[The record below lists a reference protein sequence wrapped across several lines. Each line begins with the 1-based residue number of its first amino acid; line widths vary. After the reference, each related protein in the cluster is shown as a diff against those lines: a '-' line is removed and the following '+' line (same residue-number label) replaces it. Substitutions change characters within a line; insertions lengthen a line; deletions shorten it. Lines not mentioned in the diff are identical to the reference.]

1 MIKEHLVS
9 ASITNGAECICNPEV
24 LLGTNYGLWNFE
36 TETAPRGTLLDL
48 NAAWEL
54 FLSRKG
60 FSNVSYEVVEHHQ
73 HEVIDGV
80 VYEDGDTTYTLL
92 DDNGNPTGATFT
104 VKANKGPVE
113 HIEWQ
118 DGNLILYYTK
128 TKPLTQEDIDSGVP
142 IHYVYDENDQPII
155 DQETGQP
162 LIYEYVKIPVIE
174 IFDNHE
180 THKLFPWFA
189 DDEHTVRLRQ
199 NLDDDDNDHLG
210 DFAIT
215 SDSEVFIAKEKHAAN
230 TGNTLVS
237 LQSVY
242 DQLKVDLGINPV
254 YTETQDYTDT
264 EGESVHERVTGSNI
278 ASVLQTTTKTSLV
291 AAINEDK
298 TRIDKTHKL
307 INAAD
312 SQITDEVL
320 AFCNYIVTHK
330 NNWTNN
336 TRNLLD
342 ALNWIQETQI
352 GEFLDEN
359 TVPNAD
365 TVTEALNIIFAEAED
380 NRDRIGYDRVNDEWI
395 ALTTDNH
402 SNLTEAINEV
412 DEHTNALADIVQVH
426 ENWDSVNRVTYYTNP
441 NLNNI
446 TKNRLRLGQLNKDD
460 ITIVEAINELQAE
473 IGNLS
478 SSRSGDQTYQLSTD
492 AKDSLVKAVNE
503 VDLHA
508 DNNAAVLG
516 ATYTVNAAGEK
527 NSNITNL
534 ETTNKTSIVAAI
546 NELDAR
552 VGELDGLDTDDQ
564 DSIVES
570 INEVIKEQPFVYQDT
585 DNPDSGVILK
595 DQSQN
600 QSRTNT
606 AGDFSLAL
614 GTNNDVAA
622 YSLSNG
628 SFNTSYGDN
637 TFISGEGNISRKK
650 FNLVSGEDN
659 TNDGNYNLVNGS
671 GNTVTGNNNIVSGTD
686 NNVTVTN
693 SVILGANVQ
702 APTSDDLVAMGDTIS
717 VIQNA
722 DDIVALGKNL
732 EVNGSEAITLGIDNI
747 VSEESVA
754 IGHGNET
761 EGPGNVAVGDNNYVG
776 CEDSYT
782 FGRGNNINSGTGNN
796 QSNTK
801 GNHNYVVGEGN
812 TVSGSY
818 NYVIGKNQTI
828 SDDNTYNNNI
838 LIGSTGTIRNNNSII
853 IGDFVEPKNNAT
865 NIGKDIYIQTHDTES
880 KLQELI
886 FVNLNDW
893 CKKNNAASLNGEK
906 FLDTAHLV
914 QALKVYLAREGYT
927 DKALLRFTMQDGN
940 ENGYIL
946 VQGKSKRIYLNG
958 SWYFSDNIENGWSRH
973 EGEYLKVITKIVV
986 DQQGNQQT
994 KHYLAFMDQLSTDAV
1009 VDTVGGQRS
1018 NTEDFSTIDLTH
1030 AYGAVDMDD
1039 LEEAMDLQNR
1049 FNQKVD
1055 KYARIITRYEN
1066 SNGTTYDKV
1075 QNFIHPNDPT
1085 LSNNIT
1091 LSLND
1096 SFGFNKFDYQ
1106 LLSEKGQPNGYTP
1119 LDSNGKVSSD
1129 YLPSYVDDVI
1139 DVWATYTE
1147 TGNWDLVDVHLYEI
1161 INSTDQEGHEVISR
1175 GPEILTGEKGKIYV
1189 EAQPKA
1195 PNSSHYQFRWT
1206 GTQFVVI
1213 GAHLVIG
1220 ESAGTAFD
1228 GARGKAVEDGL
1239 QDHLDSGTTTIPV
1252 LDPNTGEQQVDGQ
1265 GNPMWVTYK
1274 PNPHHVTAE
1283 QLSVVVNDPNSPDN
1297 TNMDDPYY
1305 VNHNVDSAVKDLYN
1319 RLNATE
1325 DTSNNLA
1332 AIIGTAEDM
1341 QDLDDLDNIE
1351 DNNAPTLIG
1360 LALENKEKIDSFIPM
1375 SNNTIDS
1382 LVATHFLNQNE

>member
-24 LLGTNYGLWNFE
+24 LFGTNYGLWNFE

-60 FSNVSYEVVEHHQ
+60 FSNVSFDVIEHHQ

-80 VYEDGDTTYTLL
+80 VYEDGDTTYILK
-92 DDNGNPTGATFT
+92 DDKGNPTGATFT

-189 DDEHTVRLRQ
+189 DDQHTVRLRQ
-199 NLDDDDNDHLG
+199 NLDDDDDDHLG
-210 DFAIT
+210 DFAVT
-215 SDSEVFIAKEKHAAN
+215 ADSEVFFAKEKHPENAD
-230 TGNTLVS
+230 NTLVS
-237 LQSVY
+237 LQSIY
-242 DQLKVDLGINPV
+242 DQLKRDLGLTPT
-254 YTETQDYTDT
+254 YTETDDYTDT
-264 EGESVHERVTGSNI
+264 EGNSTHERVTGSDI
-278 ASVLQTTTKTSLV
+278 ETKLITTTKASL
-291 AAINEDK
+291 ADAINEDK
-298 TRIDKTHKL
+298 TRVDKTHKL
-307 INAAD
+307 INATD
-312 SQITDEVL
+312 SQTTDEVL
-320 AFCNYIVTHK
+320 AFCDYIVQHK
-330 NNWTNN
+330 NTWTNN
-336 TRNLLD
+336 TRNLLE

-359 TVPNAD
+359 IIPNVD
-365 TVTEALNIIFAEAED
+365 TVTEALNSIFTEAEE
-380 NRDRIGYDRVNDEWI
+380 NRDRIGYDRVNKQWI
-395 ALTTDNH
+395 ALTTDKNQ
-402 SNLTEAINEV
+402 NLTEAINEV
-412 DEHTNALADIVQVH
+412 DQHEDALANIVQVH
-426 ENWDSVNRVTYYTNP
+426 ENWDPVNKVTYYSNP
-441 NLNNI
+441 DLNNI
-446 TKNRLRLGQLNKDD
+446 TKNRLRLASINKDD
-460 ITIVEAINELQAE
+460 VTIVESINELQSQ

-478 SSRSGDQTYQLSTD
+478 SSRSGDQSVQLSTD
-492 AKDSLVKAVNE
+492 NKNTLVEAINE

-516 ATYTVNAAGEK
+516 ATYTTNAAGVK
-527 NSNITNL
+527 NSDISNL
-534 ETTNKTSIVAAI
+534 ETTDKSSIVAAI
-546 NELDAR
+546 NELDSR
-552 VGELDGLDTDDQ
+552 IGELDGLDTDAQTNVVD
-564 DSIVES
+564 S
-570 INEVIKEQPFVYQDT
+570 INEVIKEQPFVYVDVN
-585 DNPDSGVILK
+585 NPDSGVVLK
-595 DQSQN
+595 DQSQD
-600 QSRTNT
+600 QSKTNY
-606 AGDFSLAL
+606 ARDHSLAL
-614 GTNNDVAA
+614 GTNNEITS
-622 YSLSNG
+622 YSLANG
-628 SFNTSYGDN
+628 SENISQGDY
-637 TFISGEGNISRKK
+637 TFISGEDNSSQKRY
-650 FNLVSGEDN
+650 NLVSGLSN
-659 TNDGNYNLVNGS
+659 TNDGNYNLVNGN
-671 GNTVTGNNNIVSGTD
+671 GNSVVGSNNTVSGT
-686 NNVTVTN
+686 NNDVTITN
-693 SVILGANVQ
+693 STVLGDNVI
-702 APTSDDLVAMGDTIS
+702 APGSDNITAIGNSIEFIQS
-717 VIQNA
+717 V
-722 DDIVALGKNL
+722 DDSIAIGKSL
-732 EVNGSEAITLGIDNI
+732 SVNGSDSIALGNSNT
-747 VSEESVA
+747 VSEESVT

-761 EGPGNVAVGDNNYVG
+761 SGPGNFAVGDNNYIG
-776 CEDSYT
+776 CDNSYT
-782 FGRGNNINSGTGNN
+782 FGNGNTTDGGDHTYVIGEGNNISGD
-796 QSNTK
+796 
-801 GNHNYVVGEGN
+801 
-812 TVSGSY
+812 Y
-818 NYVIGKNQTI
+818 NYVIGKSQTI
-828 SDDNTYNNNI
+828 SNDGNYNNNI
-838 LIGSTGTIRNNNSII
+838 LIGTTGTIRNNNSTI
-853 IGDFVEPKNNAT
+853 IGPFNEPKDNAT

-973 EGEYLKVITKIVV
+973 EGEYLKVITKTIV

-1161 INSTDQEGHEVISR
+1161 INSLDEQGHEVISR

-1189 EAQPKA
+1189 EAQPKS

-1360 LALENKEKIDSFIPM
+1360 LALENKEKIDSFVPM

>member
-24 LLGTNYGLWNFE
+24 LFGTNYGLWNFE

-60 FSNVSYEVVEHHQ
+60 FSNVSFDVIEHHQ

-80 VYEDGDTTYTLL
+80 VYEDGDTTYILK
-92 DDNGNPTGATFT
+92 DDKGNPTGATFT

-162 LIYEYVKIPVIE
+162 LIYEYVKIPIIE

-189 DDEHTVRLRQ
+189 DDQHTVRLRQ
-199 NLDDDDNDHLG
+199 NLDDDDDDHLG
-210 DFAIT
+210 DFAVT
-215 SDSEVFIAKEKHAAN
+215 SDSEVFVAKEKHPEN

-242 DQLKVDLGINPV
+242 DQLKKDLGINPV
-254 YTETQDYTDT
+254 YTETDDYTDT
-264 EGESVHERVTGSNI
+264 EGDSIHERVTGSDI
-278 ASVLQTTTKTSLV
+278 ETKLITTTKASL
-291 AAINEDK
+291 ADAINEDK
-298 TRIDKTHKL
+298 TRVDKTHKL
-307 INAAD
+307 INATD
-312 SQITDEVL
+312 SQTTDEVL
-320 AFCNYIVTHK
+320 AFCDYIVQHK
-330 NNWTNN
+330 NTWTNN
-336 TRNLLD
+336 TRNLLE

-352 GEFLDEN
+352 GEFLDDN
-359 TVPNAD
+359 IIPNVD
-365 TVTEALNIIFAEAED
+365 TVTEALNSIFTEAEE
-380 NRDRIGYDRVNDEWI
+380 NRDRIGYDRVNKQWI
-395 ALTTDNH
+395 ALTTDKNQ
-402 SNLTEAINEV
+402 NLTEAINEV
-412 DEHTNALADIVQVH
+412 DQHTDALADIVQVT
-426 ENWDSVNRVTYYTNP
+426 ENWDPVNKVTYYSNP
-441 NLNNI
+441 DLNNI
-446 TKNRLRLGQLNKDD
+446 TKNRLRLASINKDD
-460 ITIVEAINELQAE
+460 VTIVESINELQSQ

-478 SSRSGDQTYQLSTD
+478 SSRSGDQSVQLSTD
-492 AKDSLVKAVNE
+492 NKNTLVEAINE

-516 ATYTVNAAGEK
+516 ATYTTNAAGVK
-527 NSNITNL
+527 NSDISNL
-534 ETTNKTSIVAAI
+534 ETTDKSSIVAAI
-546 NELDAR
+546 NELDSR
-552 VGELDGLDTDDQ
+552 IGELDGLDTEAQTNVVD
-564 DSIVES
+564 S
-570 INEVIKEQPFVYQDT
+570 INEVIKEQPFVYVDVN
-585 DNPDSGVILK
+585 NPDSGVVLK
-595 DQSQN
+595 DQSQD
-600 QSRTNT
+600 QSKTNY
-606 AGDFSLAL
+606 ARDHSLAL
-614 GTNNDVAA
+614 GTNNEITS
-622 YSLSNG
+622 YSLANG
-628 SFNTSYGDN
+628 SENTSQGDY
-637 TFISGEGNISRKK
+637 TFISGEDNTSQKRY
-650 FNLVSGEDN
+650 NLVSGLSN
-659 TNDGNYNLVNGS
+659 TNDGNYNLVNGN
-671 GNTVTGNNNIVSGTD
+671 GNSVVGSNNTVSGT
-686 NNVTVTN
+686 NNDVTVTN
-693 SVILGANVQ
+693 STVLGDNVI
-702 APTSDDLVAMGDTIS
+702 APGSDNITAIGNSIEFIQS
-717 VIQNA
+717 V
-722 DDIVALGKNL
+722 DDSIAIGKSL
-732 EVNGSEAITLGIDNI
+732 SVNGSDSIALGNSNT
-747 VSEESVA
+747 VSEESVT

-761 EGPGNVAVGDNNYVG
+761 SGPGNFAVGDNNYIG
-776 CEDSYT
+776 CDNSYT
-782 FGRGNNINSGTGNN
+782 FGNGNTTDGGDHTYVIGEGNNISGD
-796 QSNTK
+796 
-801 GNHNYVVGEGN
+801 
-812 TVSGSY
+812 Y

-828 SDDNTYNNNI
+828 SNDGNYNNNI
-838 LIGSTGTIRNNNSII
+838 LIGTTGTIRNNNSTI
-853 IGDFVEPKNNAT
+853 IGPFNEPKDNAT

-973 EGEYLKVITKIVV
+973 EGEYLKVITKTIV

-1039 LEEAMDLQNR
+1039 LENAMDLQNR

-1055 KYARIITRYEN
+1055 KYARIITKYSDANGAIYEK
-1066 SNGTTYDKV
+1066 T
-1075 QNFIHPNDPT
+1075 QNFIHPNDPS

-1091 LSLND
+1091 LSLED
-1096 SFGFNKFDYQ
+1096 SFGFNKNNYQ

-1161 INSTDQEGHEVISR
+1161 INSIDEQGHEVISR

-1239 QDHLDSGTTTIPV
+1239 QDHLNSGTTTIPV
-1252 LDPNTGEQQVDGQ
+1252 LDPNTGEQQVDEQ
-1265 GNPMWVTYK
+1265 GNPMWVVYK
-1274 PNPHHVTAE
+1274 PNPHHVTAQ
-1283 QLSVVVNDPNSPDN
+1283 QLPVVVNDPNSPDN
-1297 TNMDDPYY
+1297 TQMEDDFY
-1305 VNHNVDSAVKDLYN
+1305 VNHTVDSAIKNLYD
-1319 RLNATE
+1319 RINADE
-1325 DTSNNLA
+1325 DSSNNIA
-1332 AIIGTAEDM
+1332 AVIGTAEDL
-1341 QDLDDLDNIE
+1341 QRLDDLNNIEGDNI
-1351 DNNAPTLIG
+1351 PTIAG
-1360 LALENKEKIDSFIPM
+1360 LALDNRERLDSFIPLD
-1375 SNNTIDS
+1375 NNTIDN
-1382 LVATHFLNQNE
+1382 LVATHFLSQNNGTD

>member
-24 LLGTNYGLWNFE
+24 LFGTNYGLWNFE

-60 FSNVSYEVVEHHQ
+60 FSNVSFDVIEHHQ

-80 VYEDGDTTYTLL
+80 VYEDGDTTYILK
-92 DDNGNPTGATFT
+92 DDKGNPTGATFT

-162 LIYEYVKIPVIE
+162 LIYEYVKIPIIE

-189 DDEHTVRLRQ
+189 DDQHTVRLRQ
-199 NLDDDDNDHLG
+199 NLDDDDDDHLG
-210 DFAIT
+210 DFAVT
-215 SDSEVFIAKEKHAAN
+215 SDSEVFVAKEKHPEN

-242 DQLKVDLGINPV
+242 DQLKKDLGINPV
-254 YTETQDYTDT
+254 YTETDDYTDI
-264 EGESVHERVTGSNI
+264 EGDSIHERVTGSDI
-278 ASVLQTTTKTSLV
+278 ETKLITTTKASL
-291 AAINEDK
+291 ADAINEDK
-298 TRIDKTHKL
+298 TRVDKTHKL
-307 INAAD
+307 INATD
-312 SQITDEVL
+312 SQTTDEVL
-320 AFCNYIVTHK
+320 AFCDYIVQHK
-330 NNWTNN
+330 NTWTNN
-336 TRNLLD
+336 TRNLLE

-352 GEFLDEN
+352 GEFLDDN
-359 TVPNAD
+359 IIPNVD
-365 TVTEALNIIFAEAED
+365 TVTEALNSIFTEAEE
-380 NRDRIGYDRVNDEWI
+380 NRDRIGYDRVNKQWI
-395 ALTTDNH
+395 ALTTDKNQ
-402 SNLTEAINEV
+402 NLTEAINEV
-412 DEHTNALADIVQVH
+412 DQHTDALADIVQVT
-426 ENWDSVNRVTYYTNP
+426 ENWDPVNKVTYYSNP
-441 NLNNI
+441 DLNNI
-446 TKNRLRLGQLNKDD
+446 TKNRLRLASINKDD
-460 ITIVEAINELQAE
+460 VTIVESINELQSQ

-478 SSRSGDQTYQLSTD
+478 SSRSGDQSVQLSTD
-492 AKDSLVKAVNE
+492 NKNTLVEAINE

-516 ATYTVNAAGEK
+516 ATYTTNAAGVK
-527 NSNITNL
+527 NSDISNL
-534 ETTNKTSIVAAI
+534 ETTDKSSIVAAI
-546 NELDAR
+546 NELDSR
-552 VGELDGLDTDDQ
+552 IGELDGLDTEAQTNVVD
-564 DSIVES
+564 S
-570 INEVIKEQPFVYQDT
+570 INEVIKEQPFVYVDVN
-585 DNPDSGVILK
+585 NPDSGVVLK
-595 DQSQN
+595 DQSQD
-600 QSRTNT
+600 QSKTNY
-606 AGDFSLAL
+606 ARDHSLAL
-614 GTNNDVAA
+614 GTNNEITS
-622 YSLSNG
+622 YSLANG
-628 SFNTSYGDN
+628 SENTSQGDY
-637 TFISGEGNISRKK
+637 TFISGEDNTSQKRY
-650 FNLVSGEDN
+650 NLVSGLSN
-659 TNDGNYNLVNGS
+659 TNDGNYNLVNGN
-671 GNTVTGNNNIVSGTD
+671 GNSVVGSNNTVSGT
-686 NNVTVTN
+686 NNDVTVTN
-693 SVILGANVQ
+693 STVLGDNVI
-702 APTSDDLVAMGDTIS
+702 APGSDNITAIGNSIEFIQS
-717 VIQNA
+717 V
-722 DDIVALGKNL
+722 DDSIAIGKSL
-732 EVNGSEAITLGIDNI
+732 SVNGSDSIALGNSNT
-747 VSEESVA
+747 VSEESVT

-761 EGPGNVAVGDNNYVG
+761 SGPGNFAVGDNNYIG
-776 CEDSYT
+776 CDNSYT
-782 FGRGNNINSGTGNN
+782 FGNGNTTDGGDHTYVIGEGNNISGD
-796 QSNTK
+796 
-801 GNHNYVVGEGN
+801 
-812 TVSGSY
+812 Y

-828 SDDNTYNNNI
+828 SNDGNYNNNI
-838 LIGSTGTIRNNNSII
+838 LIGTTGTIRNNNSTI
-853 IGDFVEPKNNAT
+853 IGPFNEPKDNAT

-973 EGEYLKVITKIVV
+973 EGEYLKVITKTIV

-1039 LEEAMDLQNR
+1039 LENAMDLQNR

-1055 KYARIITRYEN
+1055 KYARIITKYSDANGAIYEK
-1066 SNGTTYDKV
+1066 T
-1075 QNFIHPNDPT
+1075 QNFIHPNDPS

-1091 LSLND
+1091 LSLED
-1096 SFGFNKFDYQ
+1096 SFGFNKNNYQ

-1161 INSTDQEGHEVISR
+1161 INSIDEQGHEVISR

-1228 GARGKAVEDGL
+1228 GARGKADEDGL
-1239 QDHLDSGTTTIPV
+1239 QDHLNSGTTTIPV
-1252 LDPNTGEQQVDGQ
+1252 LDPNTGEQQVDEQ
-1265 GNPMWVTYK
+1265 GNPMWVVYK
-1274 PNPHHVTAE
+1274 PNPHHVTAQ
-1283 QLSVVVNDPNSPDN
+1283 QLPVVVNDPNSPDN
-1297 TNMDDPYY
+1297 TQMEDDFY
-1305 VNHNVDSAVKDLYN
+1305 VNHTVDSAIKNLYD
-1319 RLNATE
+1319 RINADE
-1325 DTSNNLA
+1325 DSSNNIA
-1332 AIIGTAEDM
+1332 AVIGTAEDL
-1341 QDLDDLDNIE
+1341 QRLDDLNNIEGDNI
-1351 DNNAPTLIG
+1351 PTIAG
-1360 LALENKEKIDSFIPM
+1360 LALDNRERLDSFIPLD
-1375 SNNTIDS
+1375 NNTIDN
-1382 LVATHFLNQNE
+1382 LVATHFLSQNNGTD

>member
-60 FSNVSYEVVEHHQ
+60 FSNVSFDVIEHHQ

-80 VYEDGDTTYTLL
+80 VYEDGDTTYILK
-92 DDNGNPTGATFT
+92 DDKGNPTGATFT

-189 DDEHTVRLRQ
+189 DDQHTVRLRQ
-199 NLDDDDNDHLG
+199 NLDDEDGDHLG
-210 DFAIT
+210 DFAVT
-215 SDSEVFIAKEKHAAN
+215 SDSEVFVAKEKHPEN

-242 DQLKVDLGINPV
+242 DQLKKDLGINPV
-254 YTETQDYTDT
+254 YTETDDYIDT
-264 EGESVHERVTGSNI
+264 EGDSIHERVTGSDI
-278 ASVLQTTTKTSLV
+278 ETKLTTTTKASL
-291 AAINEDK
+291 ADAINEDK
-298 TRIDKTHKL
+298 TRVDKTHKL
-307 INAAD
+307 INATD
-312 SQITDEVL
+312 SQTTDEVL
-320 AFCNYIVTHK
+320 AFCDYIVQHK
-330 NNWTNN
+330 NTWTNN
-336 TRNLLD
+336 TRNLLE

-352 GEFLDEN
+352 GEFLDDN
-359 TVPNAD
+359 IIPNVD
-365 TVTEALNIIFAEAED
+365 TVTEALNSIFTEAEE
-380 NRDRIGYDRVNDEWI
+380 NRDRIGYDRVNKQWI
-395 ALTTDNH
+395 ALTTDKNQ
-402 SNLTEAINEV
+402 NLTEAINEV
-412 DEHTNALADIVQVH
+412 DQHTDALADIVQVT
-426 ENWDSVNRVTYYTNP
+426 ENWDPVNKVTYYSNP
-441 NLNNI
+441 DLNNI
-446 TKNRLRLGQLNKDD
+446 TKNRLRLASINKDD
-460 ITIVEAINELQAE
+460 VTIVESINELQSQ

-478 SSRSGDQTYQLSTD
+478 SSRSGDQSVQLSTD
-492 AKDSLVKAVNE
+492 NKNTLVEAINE

-516 ATYTVNAAGEK
+516 ATYTTNAAGEK
-527 NSNITNL
+527 NSDITNL
-534 ETTNKTSIVAAI
+534 ETTDKSSIVAAI
-546 NELDAR
+546 NELDTR
-552 VGELDGLDTDDQ
+552 VGELDGLDTDAQTNVVD
-564 DSIVES
+564 S
-570 INEVIKEQPFVYQDT
+570 INEVIKEQPFVYVDVN
-585 DNPDSGVILK
+585 NPDSGVVLK
-595 DQSQN
+595 DQSQD
-600 QSRTNT
+600 QSKTNY
-606 AGDFSLAL
+606 ARDHSLAL
-614 GTNNDVAA
+614 GTNNEIIS
-622 YSLSNG
+622 YSLANG
-628 SFNTSYGDN
+628 SENTSQGDY
-637 TFISGEGNISRKK
+637 TFISGEDNTSQKRY
-650 FNLVSGEDN
+650 NLVSGLSN
-659 TNDGNYNLVNGS
+659 TNDGNYNLVNGN
-671 GNTVTGNNNIVSGTD
+671 GNSVVGSNNTVSGT
-686 NNVTVTN
+686 NNDVTVTN
-693 SVILGANVQ
+693 STVLGDNVI
-702 APTSDDLVAMGDTIS
+702 APGSDNITAIGNSIEFIQS
-717 VIQNA
+717 V
-722 DDIVALGKNL
+722 DDSIAIGKSL
-732 EVNGSEAITLGIDNI
+732 SVNGSDSIALGNSNT
-747 VSEESVA
+747 VSEESVT

-761 EGPGNVAVGDNNYVG
+761 SGPGNFAVGDNNYIG
-776 CEDSYT
+776 CDNSYT
-782 FGRGNNINSGTGNN
+782 FGNGNTTDGGDHTYVIGEGNNISGD
-796 QSNTK
+796 
-801 GNHNYVVGEGN
+801 
-812 TVSGSY
+812 Y
-818 NYVIGKNQTI
+818 NYIIGKNQTI
-828 SDDNTYNNNI
+828 SNDGNYNNNI
-838 LIGSTGTIRNNNSII
+838 LIGTTGTIRNNNSTI
-853 IGDFVEPKNNAT
+853 IGPFNEPKDNAT

-973 EGEYLKVITKIVV
+973 EGEYLKVITKTIV

-1039 LEEAMDLQNR
+1039 LENAMDLQNR

-1055 KYARIITRYEN
+1055 KYARIITKYSDANGAIYEK
-1066 SNGTTYDKV
+1066 T
-1075 QNFIHPNDPT
+1075 QNFIHPNDPS

-1091 LSLND
+1091 LSLED
-1096 SFGFNKFDYQ
+1096 SFGFNKNNYQ

-1161 INSTDQEGHEVISR
+1161 INSIDEQGHEVISR

-1239 QDHLDSGTTTIPV
+1239 QDHLNSGTTTIPV
-1252 LDPNTGEQQVDGQ
+1252 LDPNTGEQQVDEQ
-1265 GNPMWVTYK
+1265 GNPMWVVYK
-1274 PNPHHVTAE
+1274 PNPHHVTAQ
-1283 QLSVVVNDPNSPDN
+1283 QLPVVVNDPNSPDN
-1297 TNMDDPYY
+1297 TQMEDDFY
-1305 VNHNVDSAVKDLYN
+1305 VNHTVDSAIKNLYD
-1319 RLNATE
+1319 RINADE
-1325 DTSNNLA
+1325 DSSNNIA
-1332 AIIGTAEDM
+1332 AVIGTAEDL
-1341 QDLDDLDNIE
+1341 QRLDDLNNIEGDNI
-1351 DNNAPTLIG
+1351 PTIAG
-1360 LALENKEKIDSFIPM
+1360 LALDNRERLDSFITID
-1375 SNNTIDS
+1375 NNTIDN
-1382 LVATHFLNQNE
+1382 LVATHFLNYGED

>member
-24 LLGTNYGLWNFE
+24 LFGTNYGLWNFE

-60 FSNVSYEVVEHHQ
+60 FSNVSFDVIEHHQ

-80 VYEDGDTTYTLL
+80 VYEDGDTTYILK
-92 DDNGNPTGATFT
+92 DDKGNPTGATFT

-189 DDEHTVRLRQ
+189 DDQHTVRLRQ
-199 NLDDDDNDHLG
+199 NLDDEDDDHLG
-210 DFAIT
+210 DFAVT
-215 SDSEVFIAKEKHAAN
+215 SDSEVFIAKEKHPEN

-242 DQLKVDLGINPV
+242 DQLKKDLGINPV
-254 YTETQDYTDT
+254 YTETDDYTDT
-264 EGESVHERVTGSNI
+264 EGDSIHERVTGSDI
-278 ASVLQTTTKTSLV
+278 ETKLITTTKASL
-291 AAINEDK
+291 ADAINEDK
-298 TRIDKTHKL
+298 TRVDKTHKL
-307 INAAD
+307 INATD
-312 SQITDEVL
+312 SQTTDEVL
-320 AFCNYIVTHK
+320 AFCDYIVQHK
-330 NNWTNN
+330 NTWTNN
-336 TRNLLD
+336 TRNLLE

-352 GEFLDEN
+352 GEFLDDN
-359 TVPNAD
+359 IIPNVD
-365 TVTEALNIIFAEAED
+365 TVTEALNSIFTEAEE
-380 NRDRIGYDRVNDEWI
+380 NRDRIGYDRVNKQWI
-395 ALTTDNH
+395 ALTTDKNQ
-402 SNLTEAINEV
+402 NLTEAINEV
-412 DEHTNALADIVQVH
+412 DQHEDALANIVQVH
-426 ENWDSVNRVTYYTNP
+426 ENWDPVNKVTYYSNP
-441 NLNNI
+441 DLNNI
-446 TKNRLRLGQLNKDD
+446 TKNRLRLASINKDD
-460 ITIVEAINELQAE
+460 VTIVESINELQSQ

-478 SSRSGDQTYQLSTD
+478 SSRSGDQSVQLSTD
-492 AKDSLVKAVNE
+492 NKNTLVEAINE

-516 ATYTVNAAGEK
+516 ATYTTNAAGVK
-527 NSNITNL
+527 NSDISNL
-534 ETTNKTSIVAAI
+534 ETTDKSSIVAAI
-546 NELDAR
+546 NELDSR
-552 VGELDGLDTDDQ
+552 IGELDGLDTDAQTNVVD
-564 DSIVES
+564 S
-570 INEVIKEQPFVYQDT
+570 INEVIKEQPFVYVDVN
-585 DNPDSGVILK
+585 NPDSGVVLK
-595 DQSQN
+595 DQSQD
-600 QSRTNT
+600 QSKTNY
-606 AGDFSLAL
+606 ARDHSLAL
-614 GTNNDVAA
+614 GTNNEITA
-622 YSLSNG
+622 YSLANG
-628 SFNTSYGDN
+628 SENTSQGDY
-637 TFISGEGNISRKK
+637 TFISGEDNTSQKRY
-650 FNLVSGEDN
+650 NLVSGLSN
-659 TNDGNYNLVNGS
+659 TNNGNYNLVNGS
-671 GNTVTGNNNIVSGTD
+671 GNAVVGSNNIVSGT
-686 NNVTVTN
+686 NNEIGTGIDATVDN
-693 SVILGANVQ
+693 SVILGDNIIASKADN
-702 APTSDDLVAMGDTIS
+702 LVAMGDSIE
-717 VIQNA
+717 VAQNT
-722 DDIVALGKNL
+722 DDSIALGKDLN
-732 EVNGSEAITLGIDNI
+732 VNGSDSVAIGSSNT
-747 VSEESVA
+747 VSEESVT

-761 EGPGNVAVGDNNYVG
+761 SGPGNFAVGDNNYIG
-776 CEDSYT
+776 CDNSYT
-782 FGRGNNINSGTGNN
+782 FGNGNTTDSGDHTYVIGEGNNISGD
-796 QSNTK
+796 
-801 GNHNYVVGEGN
+801 
-812 TVSGSY
+812 Y
-818 NYVIGKNQTI
+818 NYVIGKSQTI
-828 SDDNTYNNNI
+828 SNDGNYNNNI
-838 LIGSTGTIRNNNSII
+838 LIGTTGTIRNNNSTI
-853 IGDFVEPKNNAT
+853 IGPFNEPKDNAT

-973 EGEYLKVITKIVV
+973 EGEYLKVITKTIV

-1039 LEEAMDLQNR
+1039 LENAMDLQNR

-1055 KYARIITRYEN
+1055 KYARIITRY
-1066 SNGTTYDKV
+1066 SDANGAIYEKT
-1075 QNFIHPNDPT
+1075 QNFIHPNDPS

-1091 LSLND
+1091 LSLED
-1096 SFGFNKFDYQ
+1096 SFGFNKNNYQ

-1161 INSTDQEGHEVISR
+1161 INSIDEQGHEVISR

-1195 PNSSHYQFRWT
+1195 ANSSHYQFRWT

-1239 QDHLDSGTTTIPV
+1239 QDHLNSGTTTIPV
-1252 LDPNTGEQQVDGQ
+1252 LDPNTGEQQVDEQ
-1265 GNPMWVTYK
+1265 GNPMWVVYK
-1274 PNPHHVTAE
+1274 PNPHHVTAQ
-1283 QLSVVVNDPNSPDN
+1283 QLPVVVNDPNSPDN
-1297 TNMDDPYY
+1297 TQMEDDFY
-1305 VNHNVDSAVKDLYN
+1305 VNHTVDSAIKNLYD
-1319 RLNATE
+1319 RINADE
-1325 DTSNNLA
+1325 DSSNNIA
-1332 AIIGTAEDM
+1332 AVIGTAEDL
-1341 QDLDDLDNIE
+1341 QRLDDLNNIEGDNI
-1351 DNNAPTLIG
+1351 PTIAG
-1360 LALENKEKIDSFIPM
+1360 LALDNRERLDSFIPLD
-1375 SNNTIDS
+1375 NNTIDN
-1382 LVATHFLNQNE
+1382 LVATHFLSQNNGTD

>member
-24 LLGTNYGLWNFE
+24 LFGTNYGLWNFE

-60 FSNVSYEVVEHHQ
+60 FSNVSFDVIEHHQ

-80 VYEDGDTTYTLL
+80 VYEDGDTTYILK
-92 DDNGNPTGATFT
+92 DDKGNPTGATFT

-162 LIYEYVKIPVIE
+162 LIYEYVKIPIIE

-189 DDEHTVRLRQ
+189 DDQHTVRLRQ
-199 NLDDDDNDHLG
+199 NLDDDDDDHLG
-210 DFAIT
+210 DFAVT
-215 SDSEVFIAKEKHAAN
+215 ADSEVFVAKEKHPEN

-242 DQLKVDLGINPV
+242 DQLKKDLGINPV
-254 YTETQDYTDT
+254 YTETDDYTDT
-264 EGESVHERVTGSNI
+264 EGDSVHERVTGSDI
-278 ASVLQTTTKTSLV
+278 ETKLITTTKASL
-291 AAINEDK
+291 ADAINEDK
-298 TRIDKTHKL
+298 TRVDKTHKL
-307 INAAD
+307 INATD
-312 SQITDEVL
+312 SQTTDEVL
-320 AFCNYIVTHK
+320 AFCDYIVQHK
-330 NNWTNN
+330 NTWTNN
-336 TRNLLD
+336 TRNLLE

-352 GEFLDEN
+352 GEFLDDN
-359 TVPNAD
+359 IIPNVD
-365 TVTEALNIIFAEAED
+365 TVTEALNSIFTEAEE
-380 NRDRIGYDRVNDEWI
+380 NRDRIGYDRVNKQWI
-395 ALTTDNH
+395 ALTTDKNQ
-402 SNLTEAINEV
+402 NLTEAINEI
-412 DEHTNALADIVQVH
+412 DQHEDALADIVQVH
-426 ENWDSVNRVTYYTNP
+426 ENWDPVNKVTYYSNP
-441 NLNNI
+441 DLNNI
-446 TKNRLRLGQLNKDD
+446 TKNRLRLASINKDD
-460 ITIVEAINELQAE
+460 VTIVESINELQSQ

-478 SSRSGDQTYQLSTD
+478 SSRSGDQSVQLSTD
-492 AKDSLVKAVNE
+492 NKNTLVEAINE

-516 ATYTVNAAGEK
+516 ATYTTNAAGVK
-527 NSNITNL
+527 NSDISNL
-534 ETTNKTSIVAAI
+534 ETTDKSSIVAAI
-546 NELDAR
+546 NELDSR
-552 VGELDGLDTDDQ
+552 IGELDGLDTDAQTNVVD
-564 DSIVES
+564 S
-570 INEVIKEQPFVYQDT
+570 INEVIKEQPFVYVDVN
-585 DNPDSGVILK
+585 NPDSGVVLK
-595 DQSQN
+595 DQSQD
-600 QSRTNT
+600 QSKTNY
-606 AGDFSLAL
+606 ARDHSLAL
-614 GTNNDVAA
+614 GTNNEITS
-622 YSLSNG
+622 YSLANG
-628 SFNTSYGDN
+628 SENISQGDY
-637 TFISGEGNISRKK
+637 TFINGEDNSSQKRY
-650 FNLVSGEDN
+650 NLVSGLSN
-659 TNDGNYNLVNGS
+659 TNDGNYNLINGN
-671 GNTVTGNNNIVSGTD
+671 GNSVVGSNNTVSGT
-686 NNVTVTN
+686 NNDVTVTN
-693 SVILGANVQ
+693 STVLGDNVI
-702 APTSDDLVAMGDTIS
+702 APGSDNITAIGNSIEFIQS
-717 VIQNA
+717 V
-722 DDIVALGKNL
+722 DDSIAIGKSL
-732 EVNGSEAITLGIDNI
+732 SVNGSDSIALGNSNT
-747 VSEESVA
+747 VSEESVT

-761 EGPGNVAVGDNNYVG
+761 SGPGNFAVGDNNYIG
-776 CEDSYT
+776 CDNSYT
-782 FGRGNNINSGTGNN
+782 FGNGNTTDGGDHTYVIGEGNNISGN
-796 QSNTK
+796 
-801 GNHNYVVGEGN
+801 
-812 TVSGSY
+812 Y

-828 SDDNTYNNNI
+828 SNDGNYNNNI
-838 LIGSTGTIRNNNSII
+838 LIGTTGTIKNNNSTI
-853 IGDFVEPKNNAT
+853 IGPFNEPKDNAT

-973 EGEYLKVITKIVV
+973 EGEYLKVITKTIV

-1039 LEEAMDLQNR
+1039 LENAMDLQNR

-1055 KYARIITRYEN
+1055 KYARIITRY
-1066 SNGTTYDKV
+1066 SDANGAIYEKT
-1075 QNFIHPNDPT
+1075 QNFIHPNDPS

-1091 LSLND
+1091 LSLED
-1096 SFGFNKFDYQ
+1096 SFGFNKNNYQ

-1161 INSTDQEGHEVISR
+1161 INSIDEQGHEVISR

-1220 ESAGTAFD
+1220 ETEGTAFD

-1239 QDHLDSGTTTIPV
+1239 QDHLNSGTTTIPV
-1252 LDPNTGEQQVDGQ
+1252 LDPNTGEQQVDEQ
-1265 GNPMWVTYK
+1265 GNPMWVVYK
-1274 PNPHHVTAE
+1274 PNPHHVTAQ
-1283 QLSVVVNDPNSPDN
+1283 QLPVVVNDPNSPDN
-1297 TNMDDPYY
+1297 TQMEDDFY
-1305 VNHNVDSAVKDLYN
+1305 VNHTVDSAIKNLYD
-1319 RLNATE
+1319 RINADE
-1325 DTSNNLA
+1325 DSSNNIA
-1332 AIIGTAEDM
+1332 AVIGTAEDL
-1341 QDLDDLDNIE
+1341 QRLDDLNNIEGDNI
-1351 DNNAPTLIG
+1351 PTIAG
-1360 LALENKEKIDSFIPM
+1360 LALDNRERLDSFITID
-1375 SNNTIDS
+1375 NNTIDN
-1382 LVATHFLNQNE
+1382 LVATHFLNYGED

>member
-24 LLGTNYGLWNFE
+24 LFGTNYGLWNFE

-60 FSNVSYEVVEHHQ
+60 FSNVSFDVIEHHQ

-80 VYEDGDTTYTLL
+80 VYEDGDTTYILK
-92 DDNGNPTGATFT
+92 DDKGNPTGATFT

-189 DDEHTVRLRQ
+189 DDQHTVRLRQ
-199 NLDDDDNDHLG
+199 NLDDDDDDHLG

-215 SDSEVFIAKEKHAAN
+215 SDSEVFVAKEKHPEN

-242 DQLKVDLGINPV
+242 DQLKKDLGINPV
-254 YTETQDYTDT
+254 YTETDDYTDT
-264 EGESVHERVTGSNI
+264 EGDSIHERVTGSDI
-278 ASVLQTTTKTSLV
+278 ETKLITTTKASL
-291 AAINEDK
+291 ADAINEDK
-298 TRIDKTHKL
+298 TRVDKTHKL
-307 INAAD
+307 INATD
-312 SQITDEVL
+312 SQTTDEVL
-320 AFCNYIVTHK
+320 AFCDYIVQHK
-330 NNWTNN
+330 NTWTNN
-336 TRNLLD
+336 TRNLLE

-352 GEFLDEN
+352 GEFLDDN
-359 TVPNAD
+359 IIPNVD
-365 TVTEALNIIFAEAED
+365 TVTEALNSIFTEAEE
-380 NRDRIGYDRVNDEWI
+380 NRDRIGYDRVNKQWI
-395 ALTTDNH
+395 ALTTDKNQ
-402 SNLTEAINEV
+402 NLTEAINEV
-412 DEHTNALADIVQVH
+412 DQHTDALADIVQVH
-426 ENWDSVNRVTYYTNP
+426 ENWDPVNKVTYYSNP
-441 NLNNI
+441 DLNNI
-446 TKNRLRLGQLNKDD
+446 TKNRLRLASINKDD
-460 ITIVEAINELQAE
+460 VTIVESINELQSQ

-478 SSRSGDQTYQLSTD
+478 SSRSGDQSVQLSTD
-492 AKDSLVKAVNE
+492 NKNTLVEAINE

-516 ATYTVNAAGEK
+516 ATYTTNAAGVK
-527 NSNITNL
+527 NSDISNL
-534 ETTNKTSIVAAI
+534 ETTDKSSIVAAI
-546 NELDAR
+546 NELDSR
-552 VGELDGLDTDDQ
+552 IGELDGLDTDAQTNVVD
-564 DSIVES
+564 S
-570 INEVIKEQPFVYQDT
+570 INEVIKEQPFVYVDVN
-585 DNPDSGVILK
+585 NPDSGVVLK
-595 DQSQN
+595 DQSQD
-600 QSRTNT
+600 QSKTNY
-606 AGDFSLAL
+606 ARDHSLAL
-614 GTNNDVAA
+614 GTNNEITA
-622 YSLSNG
+622 YSLANG
-628 SFNTSYGDN
+628 SENTSQGDY
-637 TFISGEGNISRKK
+637 TLISGEDNTSQKRY
-650 FNLVSGEDN
+650 NLVSGLSN
-659 TNDGNYNLVNGS
+659 TNDGNYNLVNGN
-671 GNTVTGNNNIVSGTD
+671 GNSVVGSNNTVSGT
-686 NNVTVTN
+686 NNDVTVTN
-693 SVILGANVQ
+693 STVLGDNVI
-702 APTSDDLVAMGDTIS
+702 APGSDNITAIGNSIEFIQS
-717 VIQNA
+717 V
-722 DDIVALGKNL
+722 DDSIAIGKSL
-732 EVNGSEAITLGIDNI
+732 SVNGSDSIALGNSNT
-747 VSEESVA
+747 VSEESVT

-761 EGPGNVAVGDNNYVG
+761 SGPGNFAVGDNNYIG
-776 CEDSYT
+776 CDNSYT
-782 FGRGNNINSGTGNN
+782 FGNGNTTDGGDHTYVIGEGNNISGD
-796 QSNTK
+796 
-801 GNHNYVVGEGN
+801 
-812 TVSGSY
+812 Y
-818 NYVIGKNQTI
+818 NYVIGKSQTI
-828 SDDNTYNNNI
+828 SNDGNYNHNI
-838 LIGSTGTIRNNNSII
+838 LIGTTGTIRNNNSTI
-853 IGDFVEPKNNAT
+853 IGPFNEPKDNAT

-973 EGEYLKVITKIVV
+973 EGEYLKVITKTIV

-1039 LEEAMDLQNR
+1039 LENAMDLQNR

-1055 KYARIITRYEN
+1055 KYARIITRY
-1066 SNGTTYDKV
+1066 SDANGAIYEKT
-1075 QNFIHPNDPT
+1075 QNFIHPNDPS

-1091 LSLND
+1091 LSLED
-1096 SFGFNKFDYQ
+1096 SFGFNKNNYQ

-1161 INSTDQEGHEVISR
+1161 INSIDEQGHEVISR

-1195 PNSSHYQFRWT
+1195 ANSSHYQFRWT

-1239 QDHLDSGTTTIPV
+1239 QDHLNSGTTTIPV
-1252 LDPNTGEQQVDGQ
+1252 LDPNTGEQQVDEQ
-1265 GNPMWVTYK
+1265 GNPMWVVYK
-1274 PNPHHVTAE
+1274 PNPHHVTAQ
-1283 QLSVVVNDPNSPDN
+1283 QLPVVVNDPNSPDN
-1297 TNMDDPYY
+1297 TQMEDDFY
-1305 VNHNVDSAVKDLYN
+1305 VNHTVDSAIKNLYD
-1319 RLNATE
+1319 RINADE
-1325 DTSNNLA
+1325 DSSNNIA
-1332 AIIGTAEDM
+1332 AVIGTAEDL
-1341 QDLDDLDNIE
+1341 QRLDDLNNIEGDNI
-1351 DNNAPTLIG
+1351 PTIAG
-1360 LALENKEKIDSFIPM
+1360 LALDNRERLDSFIPLD
-1375 SNNTIDS
+1375 NNTIDN
-1382 LVATHFLNQNE
+1382 LVATHFLSQNNGTD

>member
-24 LLGTNYGLWNFE
+24 LFGTNYGLWNFE

-60 FSNVSYEVVEHHQ
+60 FSNVSFDVIEHHQ

-80 VYEDGDTTYTLL
+80 VYEDGDTTYILK
-92 DDNGNPTGATFT
+92 DDKGNPTGATFT

-162 LIYEYVKIPVIE
+162 LIYEYVKIPIIE

-189 DDEHTVRLRQ
+189 DDQHTVRLRQ
-199 NLDDDDNDHLG
+199 NLDDDDDDHLG
-210 DFAIT
+210 DFAVT
-215 SDSEVFIAKEKHAAN
+215 SDSEVFVAKEKHPEN

-242 DQLKVDLGINPV
+242 DQLKKDLGINPV
-254 YTETQDYTDT
+254 YTETDDYTDI
-264 EGESVHERVTGSNI
+264 EGDSIHERVTGSDI
-278 ASVLQTTTKTSLV
+278 ETKLITTTKASL
-291 AAINEDK
+291 ADAINEDK
-298 TRIDKTHKL
+298 TRVDKTHKL
-307 INAAD
+307 INATD
-312 SQITDEVL
+312 SQTTDEVL
-320 AFCNYIVTHK
+320 AFCDYIVQHK
-330 NNWTNN
+330 NTWTNN
-336 TRNLLD
+336 TRNLLE

-352 GEFLDEN
+352 GEFLDDN
-359 TVPNAD
+359 IIPNVD
-365 TVTEALNIIFAEAED
+365 TVTEALNSIFTEAEE
-380 NRDRIGYDRVNDEWI
+380 NRDRIGYDRVNKQWI
-395 ALTTDNH
+395 ALTTDKNQ
-402 SNLTEAINEV
+402 NLTEAINEV
-412 DEHTNALADIVQVH
+412 DQHTDALADIVQVT
-426 ENWDSVNRVTYYTNP
+426 ENWDPVNKVTYYSNP
-441 NLNNI
+441 DLNNI
-446 TKNRLRLGQLNKDD
+446 TKNRLRLASINKDD
-460 ITIVEAINELQAE
+460 VTIVESINELQSQ

-478 SSRSGDQTYQLSTD
+478 SSRSGDQSVQLSTD
-492 AKDSLVKAVNE
+492 NKNTLVEAINE

-516 ATYTVNAAGEK
+516 ATYTTNAAGVK
-527 NSNITNL
+527 NSDISNL
-534 ETTNKTSIVAAI
+534 ETTDKSSIVAAI
-546 NELDAR
+546 NELDSR
-552 VGELDGLDTDDQ
+552 IGELDGLDTEAQTNVVD
-564 DSIVES
+564 S
-570 INEVIKEQPFVYQDT
+570 INEVIKEQPFVYVDVN
-585 DNPDSGVILK
+585 NPDSGVVLK
-595 DQSQN
+595 DQSQD
-600 QSRTNT
+600 QSKTNY
-606 AGDFSLAL
+606 ARDHSLAL
-614 GTNNDVAA
+614 GTNNEITS
-622 YSLSNG
+622 YSLANG
-628 SFNTSYGDN
+628 SENTSQGDY
-637 TFISGEGNISRKK
+637 TFISGEDNTSQKRY
-650 FNLVSGEDN
+650 NLVSGLSN
-659 TNDGNYNLVNGS
+659 TNDGNYNLVNGN
-671 GNTVTGNNNIVSGTD
+671 GNSVVGSNNTVSGT
-686 NNVTVTN
+686 NNDVTVTN
-693 SVILGANVQ
+693 STVLGDNVI
-702 APTSDDLVAMGDTIS
+702 APGSDNITAIGNSIEFIQS
-717 VIQNA
+717 V
-722 DDIVALGKNL
+722 DDSIAIGKSL
-732 EVNGSEAITLGIDNI
+732 SVNGSDSIALGNSNT
-747 VSEESVA
+747 VSEESVT

-761 EGPGNVAVGDNNYVG
+761 SGPGNFAVGDNNYIG
-776 CEDSYT
+776 CDNSYT
-782 FGRGNNINSGTGNN
+782 FGNGNTTDGGDHTYVIGEGNNISGD
-796 QSNTK
+796 
-801 GNHNYVVGEGN
+801 
-812 TVSGSY
+812 Y

-828 SDDNTYNNNI
+828 SNDGNYNNNI
-838 LIGSTGTIRNNNSII
+838 LIGTTGTIRNNNSTI
-853 IGDFVEPKNNAT
+853 IGPFNEPKDNAT

-973 EGEYLKVITKIVV
+973 EGEYLKVITKTIV

-1039 LEEAMDLQNR
+1039 LENAMDLQNR

-1055 KYARIITRYEN
+1055 KYARIITKYSDANGAIYEK
-1066 SNGTTYDKV
+1066 T
-1075 QNFIHPNDPT
+1075 QNFIHPNDPS

-1091 LSLND
+1091 LSLED
-1096 SFGFNKFDYQ
+1096 SFGFNKNNYQ

-1161 INSTDQEGHEVISR
+1161 INSIDEQGHEVISR

-1239 QDHLDSGTTTIPV
+1239 QDHLNSGTTTIPV
-1252 LDPNTGEQQVDGQ
+1252 LDPNTGEQQVDEQ
-1265 GNPMWVTYK
+1265 GNPMWVVYK
-1274 PNPHHVTAE
+1274 PNPHHVTAQ
-1283 QLSVVVNDPNSPDN
+1283 QLPVVVNDPNSPDN
-1297 TNMDDPYY
+1297 TQMEDDFY
-1305 VNHNVDSAVKDLYN
+1305 VNHTVDSAIKNLYD
-1319 RLNATE
+1319 RINADE
-1325 DTSNNLA
+1325 DSSNNIA
-1332 AIIGTAEDM
+1332 AVIGTAEDL
-1341 QDLDDLDNIE
+1341 QRLDDLNNIEGDNI
-1351 DNNAPTLIG
+1351 PTIAG
-1360 LALENKEKIDSFIPM
+1360 LALDNRERLDSFIPLD
-1375 SNNTIDS
+1375 NNTIDN
-1382 LVATHFLNQNE
+1382 LVATHFLSQNNGTD

>member
-24 LLGTNYGLWNFE
+24 LFGTNYGLWNFE

-60 FSNVSYEVVEHHQ
+60 FSNVSFDVIEHHQ

-80 VYEDGDTTYTLL
+80 VYEDGDTTYILK
-92 DDNGNPTGATFT
+92 DDKGNPTGATFT

-189 DDEHTVRLRQ
+189 DDQHTVRLRQ
-199 NLDDDDNDHLG
+199 NLDDEDDDHLG
-210 DFAIT
+210 DFAVT
-215 SDSEVFIAKEKHAAN
+215 SDSEVFVAKEKHPEN

-242 DQLKVDLGINPV
+242 DQLKKDLGINPV
-254 YTETQDYTDT
+254 YTETDDYIDT
-264 EGESVHERVTGSNI
+264 EGDSIHERVTGSDI
-278 ASVLQTTTKTSLV
+278 ETKLITTTKASL
-291 AAINEDK
+291 ADAINEDK
-298 TRIDKTHKL
+298 TRVDKTHKL
-307 INAAD
+307 INATD
-312 SQITDEVL
+312 SQTTDEVL
-320 AFCNYIVTHK
+320 AFCDYIVQHK
-330 NNWTNN
+330 NTWTNN
-336 TRNLLD
+336 TRNLLE

-352 GEFLDEN
+352 GEFLDDN
-359 TVPNAD
+359 IIPNVD
-365 TVTEALNIIFAEAED
+365 TVTEALNSIFTEAEE
-380 NRDRIGYDRVNDEWI
+380 NRDRIGYDRVNKQWI
-395 ALTTDNH
+395 ALTTDKNQ
-402 SNLTEAINEV
+402 NLTEAINEV
-412 DEHTNALADIVQVH
+412 DQHTDALADIVQVH
-426 ENWDSVNRVTYYTNP
+426 ENWDPVNKVTYYSNP
-441 NLNNI
+441 DLNNI
-446 TKNRLRLGQLNKDD
+446 TKNRLRLASINKDD
-460 ITIVEAINELQAE
+460 VTIVESINELQSQ

-478 SSRSGDQTYQLSTD
+478 SSRSGDQSVQLSTD
-492 AKDSLVKAVNE
+492 NKNTLVEAINE

-516 ATYTVNAAGEK
+516 ATYTTNAAGVK
-527 NSNITNL
+527 NSDISNL
-534 ETTNKTSIVAAI
+534 ETTDKSSIVAAI
-546 NELDAR
+546 NELDSR
-552 VGELDGLDTDDQ
+552 IGELDGLDTDAQTNVVD
-564 DSIVES
+564 S
-570 INEVIKEQPFVYQDT
+570 INEVIKEQPFVYVDVN
-585 DNPDSGVILK
+585 NPDSGVVLK
-595 DQSQN
+595 DQSQD
-600 QSRTNT
+600 QSKTNY
-606 AGDFSLAL
+606 ARDHSLAL
-614 GTNNDVAA
+614 GTNNEITS
-622 YSLSNG
+622 YSLANG
-628 SFNTSYGDN
+628 SENTSQGDY
-637 TFISGEGNISRKK
+637 TFISGEDNTSQKRY
-650 FNLVSGEDN
+650 NLVSGLSN
-659 TNDGNYNLVNGS
+659 TNDGNYNLVNGN
-671 GNTVTGNNNIVSGTD
+671 GNSVVGSNNTVSGT
-686 NNVTVTN
+686 NNDVTVTN
-693 SVILGANVQ
+693 STILGDNVI
-702 APTSDDLVAMGDTIS
+702 APGSDNITAIGNSIEFIQSVDDSIAIGKSIS
-717 VIQNA
+717 
-722 DDIVALGKNL
+722 
-732 EVNGSEAITLGIDNI
+732 VNGSDSIALGNSNT
-747 VSEESVA
+747 VSEESVT

-761 EGPGNVAVGDNNYVG
+761 SGPGNFAVGDNNYIG
-776 CEDSYT
+776 CDNSYT
-782 FGRGNNINSGTGNN
+782 FGNGNTTDGGDHTYVIGEGNNISGD
-796 QSNTK
+796 
-801 GNHNYVVGEGN
+801 
-812 TVSGSY
+812 Y

-828 SDDNTYNNNI
+828 SNDGNYNNNI
-838 LIGSTGTIRNNNSII
+838 LIGTTGTIRNNNSTI
-853 IGDFVEPKNNAT
+853 IGPFNEPKDNAT

-973 EGEYLKVITKIVV
+973 EGEYLKVITKTIV

-1039 LEEAMDLQNR
+1039 LENAMDLQNR

-1055 KYARIITRYEN
+1055 KYARIITRY
-1066 SNGTTYDKV
+1066 SDANGAIYEKT
-1075 QNFIHPNDPT
+1075 QNFIHPNDPS

-1091 LSLND
+1091 LSLED
-1096 SFGFNKFDYQ
+1096 SFGFNKNNYQ

-1119 LDSNGKVSSD
+1119 LDSNGKVSSE

-1147 TGNWDLVDVHLYEI
+1147 TGNKDLVDVHLYEI
-1161 INSTDQEGHEVISR
+1161 INSIDEQGHEVISR

-1195 PNSSHYQFRWT
+1195 ANSSHYQFRWT

-1220 ESAGTAFD
+1220 ETEGTAFD

-1239 QDHLDSGTTTIPV
+1239 QDHLNSGTTTIPV
-1252 LDPNTGEQQVDGQ
+1252 LDPNTGEQQVDEQ
-1265 GNPMWVTYK
+1265 GNPMWVVYK
-1274 PNPHHVTAE
+1274 PNPHHVTAQ
-1283 QLSVVVNDPNSPDN
+1283 QLPVVVNDPNSPDN
-1297 TNMDDPYY
+1297 TQMEDDFY
-1305 VNHNVDSAVKDLYN
+1305 VNHTVDSAIKNLYD
-1319 RLNATE
+1319 RINADE
-1325 DTSNNLA
+1325 DSSNNIA
-1332 AIIGTAEDM
+1332 AVIGTAEDL
-1341 QDLDDLDNIE
+1341 QRLDDLNNIEGDNI
-1351 DNNAPTLIG
+1351 PTIAG
-1360 LALENKEKIDSFIPM
+1360 LALDNRERLDSFIPLD
-1375 SNNTIDS
+1375 NNTIDN
-1382 LVATHFLNQNE
+1382 LVATHFLSQNNGTD

>member
-24 LLGTNYGLWNFE
+24 LFGTNYGLWNFE

-60 FSNVSYEVVEHHQ
+60 FSNVSFDVIEHHQ

-80 VYEDGDTTYTLL
+80 VYEDGDTTYILK
-92 DDNGNPTGATFT
+92 DDKGNPTGATFT

-162 LIYEYVKIPVIE
+162 LIYEYVKIPIIE

-189 DDEHTVRLRQ
+189 DDQHTVRLRQ
-199 NLDDDDNDHLG
+199 NLDDDDDDHLG
-210 DFAIT
+210 DFAVT
-215 SDSEVFIAKEKHAAN
+215 SDSEVFVAKEKHPEN

-242 DQLKVDLGINPV
+242 DQLKKDLGINPV
-254 YTETQDYTDT
+254 YTETDDYTDI
-264 EGESVHERVTGSNI
+264 EGDSIHERVTGSDI
-278 ASVLQTTTKTSLV
+278 ETKLITTTKASL
-291 AAINEDK
+291 ADAINEDK
-298 TRIDKTHKL
+298 TRVDKTHKL
-307 INAAD
+307 INATD
-312 SQITDEVL
+312 SQTTDEVL
-320 AFCNYIVTHK
+320 AFCDYIVQHK
-330 NNWTNN
+330 NTWTNN
-336 TRNLLD
+336 TRNLLE

-352 GEFLDEN
+352 GEFLDDN
-359 TVPNAD
+359 IIPNVD
-365 TVTEALNIIFAEAED
+365 TVTEALNSIFTEAEE
-380 NRDRIGYDRVNDEWI
+380 NRDRIGYDRVNKQWI
-395 ALTTDNH
+395 ALTTDKNQ
-402 SNLTEAINEV
+402 NLTEAINEV
-412 DEHTNALADIVQVH
+412 DQHTDALADIVQVT
-426 ENWDSVNRVTYYTNP
+426 ENWDPVNKVTYYSNP
-441 NLNNI
+441 DLNNI
-446 TKNRLRLGQLNKDD
+446 TKNRLRLASINKDD
-460 ITIVEAINELQAE
+460 VTIVESINELQSQ

-478 SSRSGDQTYQLSTD
+478 SSRSGDQSVQLSTD
-492 AKDSLVKAVNE
+492 NKNTLVEAINE

-516 ATYTVNAAGEK
+516 ATYTTNAAGVK
-527 NSNITNL
+527 NSDISNL
-534 ETTNKTSIVAAI
+534 ETTDKSSIVAAI
-546 NELDAR
+546 NELDSR
-552 VGELDGLDTDDQ
+552 IGELDGLDTEAQTNVVD
-564 DSIVES
+564 S
-570 INEVIKEQPFVYQDT
+570 INEVIKEQPFVYVDVN
-585 DNPDSGVILK
+585 NPDSGVVLK
-595 DQSQN
+595 DQSQD
-600 QSRTNT
+600 QSKTNY
-606 AGDFSLAL
+606 ARDHSLAL
-614 GTNNDVAA
+614 GTNNEITS
-622 YSLSNG
+622 YSLANG
-628 SFNTSYGDN
+628 SENTSQGDY
-637 TFISGEGNISRKK
+637 TFISGEDNTSQKRY
-650 FNLVSGEDN
+650 NLVSGLSN
-659 TNDGNYNLVNGS
+659 TNDGNYNLVNGN
-671 GNTVTGNNNIVSGTD
+671 GNSVVGSNNTVSGT
-686 NNVTVTN
+686 NNDVTVTN
-693 SVILGANVQ
+693 STVLGDNVI
-702 APTSDDLVAMGDTIS
+702 APGSDNITAIGNSIEFIQS
-717 VIQNA
+717 V
-722 DDIVALGKNL
+722 DDSIAIGKSL
-732 EVNGSEAITLGIDNI
+732 SVNGSDSIALGNSNT
-747 VSEESVA
+747 VSEESVT

-761 EGPGNVAVGDNNYVG
+761 SGPGNFAVGDNNYIG
-776 CEDSYT
+776 CDNSYT
-782 FGRGNNINSGTGNN
+782 FGNGNTTDGGDHTYVIGEGNNISGD
-796 QSNTK
+796 
-801 GNHNYVVGEGN
+801 
-812 TVSGSY
+812 Y

-828 SDDNTYNNNI
+828 SNDGNYNNNI
-838 LIGSTGTIRNNNSII
+838 LIGTTGTIRNNNSTI
-853 IGDFVEPKNNAT
+853 IGPFNEPKDNAT

-973 EGEYLKVITKIVV
+973 EGEYLKVITKTIV

-1039 LEEAMDLQNR
+1039 LENAMDLQNR

-1055 KYARIITRYEN
+1055 KYARIITKYSDANGAIYEK
-1066 SNGTTYDKV
+1066 T
-1075 QNFIHPNDPT
+1075 QNFIHPNDPS

-1091 LSLND
+1091 LSLED
-1096 SFGFNKFDYQ
+1096 SFGFNKNNYQ

-1161 INSTDQEGHEVISR
+1161 INSIDEQGHEVISR

-1239 QDHLDSGTTTIPV
+1239 QDHLNSGTTTIPV
-1252 LDPNTGEQQVDGQ
+1252 LDPNTGEQQVDEQ
-1265 GNPMWVTYK
+1265 GNPMWVVYK
-1274 PNPHHVTAE
+1274 PNPHHVTAQ
-1283 QLSVVVNDPNSPDN
+1283 QLPVVVNDPNSPDN
-1297 TNMDDPYY
+1297 TQMEDDFY
-1305 VNHNVDSAVKDLYN
+1305 VNHTVDSAIKNLYD
-1319 RLNATE
+1319 RINADE
-1325 DTSNNLA
+1325 DSSNNIA
-1332 AIIGTAEDM
+1332 AIIGTAEDL
-1341 QDLDDLDNIE
+1341 QRLDDLDGIE
-1351 DNNAPTLIG
+1351 GDNLPTLAG
-1360 LALENKEKIDSFIPM
+1360 LALDNRERLDSFIPLD
-1375 SNNTIDS
+1375 NNTIDN
-1382 LVATHFLNQNE
+1382 LVATHFLSQNNGTD

>member
-24 LLGTNYGLWNFE
+24 LFGTNYGLWNFE

-60 FSNVSYEVVEHHQ
+60 FSNVSFDVIEHHQ

-80 VYEDGDTTYTLL
+80 VYEDGDTTYILK
-92 DDNGNPTGATFT
+92 DDKGNPTGATFT

-189 DDEHTVRLRQ
+189 DDQHTVRLRQ
-199 NLDDDDNDHLG
+199 NLDDEDDDHLG
-210 DFAIT
+210 DFAVT
-215 SDSEVFIAKEKHAAN
+215 SDSEVFVAKEKHPEN

-242 DQLKVDLGINPV
+242 DQLKKDLGINPV
-254 YTETQDYTDT
+254 YTETDDYIDT
-264 EGESVHERVTGSNI
+264 EGDSIHERVTGSDI
-278 ASVLQTTTKTSLV
+278 ETKLITTTKASL
-291 AAINEDK
+291 ADAINEDK
-298 TRIDKTHKL
+298 TRVDKTHKL
-307 INAAD
+307 INATD
-312 SQITDEVL
+312 SQTTDEVL
-320 AFCNYIVTHK
+320 AFCDYIVQHK
-330 NNWTNN
+330 NTWTNN
-336 TRNLLD
+336 TRNLLE

-352 GEFLDEN
+352 GEFLDDN
-359 TVPNAD
+359 IIPNVD
-365 TVTEALNIIFAEAED
+365 TVTEALNSIFTEAEE
-380 NRDRIGYDRVNDEWI
+380 NRDRIGYDRINKQWI
-395 ALTTDNH
+395 ALTTDKNQ
-402 SNLTEAINEV
+402 NLTEAINEV
-412 DEHTNALADIVQVH
+412 DQHTDALADIVQVT
-426 ENWDSVNRVTYYTNP
+426 ENWDPVNKVTYYSNP
-441 NLNNI
+441 DLNNI
-446 TKNRLRLGQLNKDD
+446 TKNRLRLASINKDD
-460 ITIVEAINELQAE
+460 VTIVESINELQSQ

-478 SSRSGDQTYQLSTD
+478 SSRSGDQSVQLSTD
-492 AKDSLVKAVNE
+492 NKNTLVEAINE

-516 ATYTVNAAGEK
+516 ATYTTNAAGEK
-527 NSNITNL
+527 NSDITNL
-534 ETTNKTSIVAAI
+534 ETTDKSSIVAAI
-546 NELDAR
+546 NELDTR
-552 VGELDGLDTDDQ
+552 VGELDGLDTDAQTNVVD
-564 DSIVES
+564 S
-570 INEVIKEQPFVYQDT
+570 INEVIKEQPFVYVDVN
-585 DNPDSGVILK
+585 NPDSGVVLK
-595 DQSQN
+595 DQSQD
-600 QSRTNT
+600 QSKTNY
-606 AGDFSLAL
+606 ARDHSLAL
-614 GTNNDVAA
+614 GTNNEIIS
-622 YSLSNG
+622 YSLANG
-628 SFNTSYGDN
+628 SENTSQGDY
-637 TFISGEGNISRKK
+637 TFISGEDNTSQKRY
-650 FNLVSGEDN
+650 NLVSGLSN
-659 TNDGNYNLVNGS
+659 TNDGNYNLVNGN
-671 GNTVTGNNNIVSGTD
+671 GNSVVGSNNTVSGT
-686 NNVTVTN
+686 NNDVTVTN
-693 SVILGANVQ
+693 STVLGDNVI
-702 APTSDDLVAMGDTIS
+702 APGSDNITAIGNSIEFIQS
-717 VIQNA
+717 V
-722 DDIVALGKNL
+722 DDSIAIGKSL
-732 EVNGSEAITLGIDNI
+732 SVNGSDSIALGNSNT
-747 VSEESVA
+747 VSEESVT

-761 EGPGNVAVGDNNYVG
+761 SGPGNFAVGDNNYIG
-776 CEDSYT
+776 CDNSYT
-782 FGRGNNINSGTGNN
+782 FGNGNTTDGGDHTYVIGEGNNISGD
-796 QSNTK
+796 
-801 GNHNYVVGEGN
+801 
-812 TVSGSY
+812 Y
-818 NYVIGKNQTI
+818 NYIIGKNQTI
-828 SDDNTYNNNI
+828 SNDGNYNNNI
-838 LIGSTGTIRNNNSII
+838 LIGTTGTIRNNNSTI
-853 IGDFVEPKNNAT
+853 IGPFNEPKDNAT

-973 EGEYLKVITKIVV
+973 EGEYLKVITKTIV

-1039 LEEAMDLQNR
+1039 LENAMDLQNR

-1055 KYARIITRYEN
+1055 KYARIITKYSDANGAIYEK
-1066 SNGTTYDKV
+1066 T
-1075 QNFIHPNDPT
+1075 QNFIHPNDPS

-1091 LSLND
+1091 LSLED
-1096 SFGFNKFDYQ
+1096 SFGFNKNNYQ

-1161 INSTDQEGHEVISR
+1161 INSIDEQGHEVISR

-1239 QDHLDSGTTTIPV
+1239 QDHLNSGTTTIPV
-1252 LDPNTGEQQVDGQ
+1252 LDPNTGEQQVDEQ
-1265 GNPMWVTYK
+1265 GNPMWVVYK
-1274 PNPHHVTAE
+1274 PNPHHVTAQ
-1283 QLSVVVNDPNSPDN
+1283 QLPVVVNDPNSPDN
-1297 TNMDDPYY
+1297 TQMEDDFY
-1305 VNHNVDSAVKDLYN
+1305 VNHTVDSAIKNLYD
-1319 RLNATE
+1319 RINADE
-1325 DTSNNLA
+1325 DSSNNIA
-1332 AIIGTAEDM
+1332 AVIGTAEDL
-1341 QDLDDLDNIE
+1341 QRLDDLNNIEGDNI
-1351 DNNAPTLIG
+1351 PTIAG
-1360 LALENKEKIDSFIPM
+1360 LALDNRERLDSFITID
-1375 SNNTIDS
+1375 NNTIDN
-1382 LVATHFLNQNE
+1382 LVATHFLNYGED

>member
-24 LLGTNYGLWNFE
+24 LFGTNYGLWNFE

-60 FSNVSYEVVEHHQ
+60 FSNVSFDVIEHHQ

-80 VYEDGDTTYTLL
+80 VYEDGDTTYILK
-92 DDNGNPTGATFT
+92 DDKGNPTGATFT

-162 LIYEYVKIPVIE
+162 LIYEYVKIPIIE

-189 DDEHTVRLRQ
+189 DDQHTVRLRQ
-199 NLDDDDNDHLG
+199 NLDDDDDDHLG
-210 DFAIT
+210 DFAVT
-215 SDSEVFIAKEKHAAN
+215 SDSEVFVAKEKHPEN

-242 DQLKVDLGINPV
+242 DQLKKDLGINPV
-254 YTETQDYTDT
+254 YTETDDYTDI
-264 EGESVHERVTGSNI
+264 EGDSIHERVTGSDI
-278 ASVLQTTTKTSLV
+278 ETKLITTTKASL
-291 AAINEDK
+291 ADAINEDK
-298 TRIDKTHKL
+298 TRVDKTHKL
-307 INAAD
+307 INATD
-312 SQITDEVL
+312 SQTTDEVL
-320 AFCNYIVTHK
+320 AFCDYIVQHK
-330 NNWTNN
+330 NTWTNN
-336 TRNLLD
+336 TRNLLE

-352 GEFLDEN
+352 GEFLDDN
-359 TVPNAD
+359 IIPNVD
-365 TVTEALNIIFAEAED
+365 TVTEALNSIFTEAEE
-380 NRDRIGYDRVNDEWI
+380 NRDRIGYDRVNKQWI
-395 ALTTDNH
+395 ALTTDKNQ
-402 SNLTEAINEV
+402 NLTEAINEV
-412 DEHTNALADIVQVH
+412 DQHTDALADIVQVT
-426 ENWDSVNRVTYYTNP
+426 ENWDPVNKVTYYSNP
-441 NLNNI
+441 DLNNI
-446 TKNRLRLGQLNKDD
+446 TKNRLRLASINKDD
-460 ITIVEAINELQAE
+460 VTIVESINELQSQ

-478 SSRSGDQTYQLSTD
+478 SSRSGDQSVQLSTD
-492 AKDSLVKAVNE
+492 NKNTLVEAINE

-516 ATYTVNAAGEK
+516 ATYTTNAAGVK
-527 NSNITNL
+527 NSDISNL
-534 ETTNKTSIVAAI
+534 ETTDKSSIVAAI
-546 NELDAR
+546 NELDSR
-552 VGELDGLDTDDQ
+552 IGELDGLDTDAQTNVVD
-564 DSIVES
+564 S
-570 INEVIKEQPFVYQDT
+570 INEVIKEQPFVYVDVN
-585 DNPDSGVILK
+585 NPDSGVVLK
-595 DQSQN
+595 DQSQD
-600 QSRTNT
+600 QSKTNY
-606 AGDFSLAL
+606 ARDHSLAL
-614 GTNNDVAA
+614 GTNNEITS
-622 YSLSNG
+622 YSLANG
-628 SFNTSYGDN
+628 SENTSQGDY
-637 TFISGEGNISRKK
+637 TFISGEDNTSQKRY
-650 FNLVSGEDN
+650 NLVSGLSN
-659 TNDGNYNLVNGS
+659 TNDGNYNLVNGN
-671 GNTVTGNNNIVSGTD
+671 GNSVVGSNNTVSGT
-686 NNVTVTN
+686 NNDVTVTN
-693 SVILGANVQ
+693 STVLGDNVI
-702 APTSDDLVAMGDTIS
+702 APGSDNITAIGNSIEFIQS
-717 VIQNA
+717 V
-722 DDIVALGKNL
+722 DDSIAIGKSL
-732 EVNGSEAITLGIDNI
+732 SVNGSDSIALGNSNT
-747 VSEESVA
+747 VSEESVT

-761 EGPGNVAVGDNNYVG
+761 SGPGNFAVGDNNYIG
-776 CEDSYT
+776 CDNSYT
-782 FGRGNNINSGTGNN
+782 FGNGNTTDGGDHTYVIGEGNNISGD
-796 QSNTK
+796 
-801 GNHNYVVGEGN
+801 
-812 TVSGSY
+812 Y

-828 SDDNTYNNNI
+828 SNDGNYNNNI
-838 LIGSTGTIRNNNSII
+838 LIGTTGTIRNNNSTI
-853 IGDFVEPKNNAT
+853 IGPFNEPKDNAT

-973 EGEYLKVITKIVV
+973 EGEYLKVITKTIV

-1039 LEEAMDLQNR
+1039 LENAMDLQNR

-1055 KYARIITRYEN
+1055 KYARIITRY
-1066 SNGTTYDKV
+1066 SDANGAIYEKT
-1075 QNFIHPNDPT
+1075 QNFIHPNDPS

-1091 LSLND
+1091 LSLED
-1096 SFGFNKFDYQ
+1096 SFGFNKNNYQ

-1161 INSTDQEGHEVISR
+1161 INSIDEQGHEVISR

-1239 QDHLDSGTTTIPV
+1239 QDHLNSGTTTIPV
-1252 LDPNTGEQQVDGQ
+1252 LDPNTGEQQVDEQ
-1265 GNPMWVTYK
+1265 GNPMWVVYK
-1274 PNPHHVTAE
+1274 PNPHHVTAQ
-1283 QLSVVVNDPNSPDN
+1283 QLPVVVNDPNSPDN
-1297 TNMDDPYY
+1297 TQMEDDFY
-1305 VNHNVDSAVKDLYN
+1305 VNHTVDSAIKNLYD
-1319 RLNATE
+1319 RINADE
-1325 DTSNNLA
+1325 DSSNNIA
-1332 AIIGTAEDM
+1332 AVIGTAEDL
-1341 QDLDDLDNIE
+1341 QRLDDLNNIEGDNI
-1351 DNNAPTLIG
+1351 PTIAG
-1360 LALENKEKIDSFIPM
+1360 LALDNRERLDSFIPLD
-1375 SNNTIDS
+1375 NNTIDN
-1382 LVATHFLNQNE
+1382 LVATHFLSQNNGTD

>member
-36 TETAPRGTLLDL
+36 NETAPRGTLLDL

-80 VYEDGDTTYTLL
+80 VYEDGDTTYILK
-92 DDNGNPTGATFT
+92 DDKGNPTGATFT

-162 LIYEYVKIPVIE
+162 LIYEYVKIPIIE

-189 DDEHTVRLRQ
+189 DDQHTVRLRQ
-199 NLDDDDNDHLG
+199 NLDDDDDDHLG
-210 DFAIT
+210 DFAVT
-215 SDSEVFIAKEKHAAN
+215 ADSEVFVAKEKHPEN

-242 DQLKVDLGINPV
+242 DQLKKDLGINPV
-254 YTETQDYTDT
+254 YTETDDYTDT
-264 EGESVHERVTGSNI
+264 EGNSTHERVTGSDI
-278 ASVLQTTTKTSLV
+278 ETKLITTTKASL
-291 AAINEDK
+291 ADAINEDK
-298 TRIDKTHKL
+298 TRVDKTHKL
-307 INAAD
+307 INATD
-312 SQITDEVL
+312 SQTTDEVL
-320 AFCNYIVTHK
+320 AFCDYIVQHK
-330 NNWTNN
+330 NTWTNN
-336 TRNLLD
+336 TRNLLE

-352 GEFLDEN
+352 GEFLDDN
-359 TVPNAD
+359 IIPNVD
-365 TVTEALNIIFAEAED
+365 TVTEALNSIFTEAEE
-380 NRDRIGYDRVNDEWI
+380 NRDRIGYDRVNKQWI
-395 ALTTDNH
+395 ALTTDKNQ
-402 SNLTEAINEV
+402 NLTEAINEI
-412 DEHTNALADIVQVH
+412 DQHEDALANIVQVH
-426 ENWDSVNRVTYYTNP
+426 ENWDPVNKVTYYSNP
-441 NLNNI
+441 DLNNI
-446 TKNRLRLGQLNKDD
+446 TKNRLRLASINKDD
-460 ITIVEAINELQAE
+460 VTIVESINELQSQ

-478 SSRSGDQTYQLSTD
+478 SSRSGDQSVQLSTD
-492 AKDSLVKAVNE
+492 NKNTLVEAINE

-516 ATYTVNAAGEK
+516 ATYTTNAAGVK
-527 NSNITNL
+527 NSDISNL
-534 ETTNKTSIVAAI
+534 ETTDKSSIVAAI
-546 NELDAR
+546 NELDSR
-552 VGELDGLDTDDQ
+552 IGELDGLDTDAQTNVVD
-564 DSIVES
+564 S
-570 INEVIKEQPFVYQDT
+570 INEVIKEQPFVYVDVN
-585 DNPDSGVILK
+585 NPDSGVVLK
-595 DQSQN
+595 DQSQD
-600 QSRTNT
+600 QSKTNY
-606 AGDFSLAL
+606 ARDHSLAL
-614 GTNNDVAA
+614 GTNNEITS
-622 YSLSNG
+622 YSLANG
-628 SFNTSYGDN
+628 SENISQGDY
-637 TFISGEGNISRKK
+637 TFINGEDNSSQKRY
-650 FNLVSGEDN
+650 NLVSGLSN
-659 TNDGNYNLVNGS
+659 TNDGNYNLVNGN
-671 GNTVTGNNNIVSGTD
+671 GNSVVGSNNTVSGT
-686 NNVTVTN
+686 NNDVTITN
-693 SVILGANVQ
+693 STVLGDNVI
-702 APTSDDLVAMGDTIS
+702 APGSDNITAIGNSIEFIQS
-717 VIQNA
+717 V
-722 DDIVALGKNL
+722 DDSIAIGKSL
-732 EVNGSEAITLGIDNI
+732 SVNGSDSIALGNSNT
-747 VSEESVA
+747 VSEESVT

-761 EGPGNVAVGDNNYVG
+761 SGPGNFAVGDNNYIG
-776 CEDSYT
+776 CDNSYT
-782 FGRGNNINSGTGNN
+782 FGNGNTTDGGDHTYVIGEGNNISGN
-796 QSNTK
+796 
-801 GNHNYVVGEGN
+801 
-812 TVSGSY
+812 Y

-828 SDDNTYNNNI
+828 SNDGNYNNNI
-838 LIGSTGTIRNNNSII
+838 LIGTTGTIRNNNSTI
-853 IGDFVEPKNNAT
+853 IGPFNEPKDNAT

-973 EGEYLKVITKIVV
+973 EGEYLKVITKTIV

-1039 LEEAMDLQNR
+1039 LENAMDLQNR

-1055 KYARIITRYEN
+1055 KYARIITRY
-1066 SNGTTYDKV
+1066 SDANGAIYEKT
-1075 QNFIHPNDPT
+1075 QNFIHPNDPS

-1091 LSLND
+1091 LSLED
-1096 SFGFNKFDYQ
+1096 SFGFNKNNYQ

-1161 INSTDQEGHEVISR
+1161 INSIDEQGHEVISR

-1220 ESAGTAFD
+1220 ETEGTAFD

-1239 QDHLDSGTTTIPV
+1239 QDHLNSGTTTIPV
-1252 LDPNTGEQQVDGQ
+1252 LDPNTGEQQVDEQ
-1265 GNPMWVTYK
+1265 GNPMWVVYK
-1274 PNPHHVTAE
+1274 PNPHHVTAQ
-1283 QLSVVVNDPNSPDN
+1283 QLPVVVNDPNSPDN
-1297 TNMDDPYY
+1297 TQMEDDFY
-1305 VNHNVDSAVKDLYN
+1305 VNHTVDSAIKNLYD
-1319 RLNATE
+1319 RINADE
-1325 DTSNNLA
+1325 DSSNNIA
-1332 AIIGTAEDM
+1332 AVIGTAEDL
-1341 QDLDDLDNIE
+1341 QRLDDLNNIEGDNI
-1351 DNNAPTLIG
+1351 PTIAG
-1360 LALENKEKIDSFIPM
+1360 LALDNRERLDSFIPLD
-1375 SNNTIDS
+1375 NNTIDN
-1382 LVATHFLNQNE
+1382 LVATHFLSQNNGTD

>member
-24 LLGTNYGLWNFE
+24 LFGTNYGLWNFE

-80 VYEDGDTTYTLL
+80 VYEDGDTTYILK
-92 DDNGNPTGATFT
+92 DDKGNPTGATFT

-162 LIYEYVKIPVIE
+162 LIYEYVKIPIIE

-189 DDEHTVRLRQ
+189 DDQHTVRLRQ
-199 NLDDDDNDHLG
+199 NLDDDDDDHLG
-210 DFAIT
+210 DFAVT
-215 SDSEVFIAKEKHAAN
+215 SDSEVFVAKEKHPEN

-242 DQLKVDLGINPV
+242 DQLKKDLGINPV
-254 YTETQDYTDT
+254 YTETDDYTDI
-264 EGESVHERVTGSNI
+264 EGDSIHERVTGSDI
-278 ASVLQTTTKTSLV
+278 ETKLITTTKASL
-291 AAINEDK
+291 ADAINEDK
-298 TRIDKTHKL
+298 TRVDKTHKL
-307 INAAD
+307 INATD
-312 SQITDEVL
+312 SQTTDEVL
-320 AFCNYIVTHK
+320 AFCDYIVQHK
-330 NNWTNN
+330 NTWTNN
-336 TRNLLD
+336 TRNLLE

-352 GEFLDEN
+352 GEFLDDN
-359 TVPNAD
+359 IIPNVD
-365 TVTEALNIIFAEAED
+365 TVTEALNSIFTEAEE
-380 NRDRIGYDRVNDEWI
+380 NRDRIGYDRVNKQWI
-395 ALTTDNH
+395 ALTTDKNQ
-402 SNLTEAINEV
+402 NLTEAINEV
-412 DEHTNALADIVQVH
+412 DQHTDALADIVQVT
-426 ENWDSVNRVTYYTNP
+426 ENWDPVNKVTYYSNP
-441 NLNNI
+441 DLNNI
-446 TKNRLRLGQLNKDD
+446 TKNRLRLASINKDD
-460 ITIVEAINELQAE
+460 VTIVESINELQSQ

-478 SSRSGDQTYQLSTD
+478 SSRSGDQSVQLSTD
-492 AKDSLVKAVNE
+492 NKNTLVEAINE

-516 ATYTVNAAGEK
+516 ATYTTNAAGVK
-527 NSNITNL
+527 NSDISNL
-534 ETTNKTSIVAAI
+534 ETTDKSSIVAAI
-546 NELDAR
+546 NELDSR
-552 VGELDGLDTDDQ
+552 IGELDGLDTEAQTNVVD
-564 DSIVES
+564 S
-570 INEVIKEQPFVYQDT
+570 INEVIKEQPFVYVDVN
-585 DNPDSGVILK
+585 NPDSGVVLK
-595 DQSQN
+595 DQSQD
-600 QSRTNT
+600 QSKTNY
-606 AGDFSLAL
+606 ARDHSLAL
-614 GTNNDVAA
+614 GTNNEITS
-622 YSLSNG
+622 YSLANG
-628 SFNTSYGDN
+628 SENTSQGDY
-637 TFISGEGNISRKK
+637 TFISGEDNTSQKRY
-650 FNLVSGEDN
+650 NLVSGLSN
-659 TNDGNYNLVNGS
+659 TNDGNYNLINGN
-671 GNTVTGNNNIVSGTD
+671 GNSVVGSNNTVSGT
-686 NNVTVTN
+686 NNDVTVTN
-693 SVILGANVQ
+693 STVLGDNVI
-702 APTSDDLVAMGDTIS
+702 APGSDNITAIGNSIEFIQS
-717 VIQNA
+717 V
-722 DDIVALGKNL
+722 DDSIAIGKSL
-732 EVNGSEAITLGIDNI
+732 SVNGSDSIALGNSNT
-747 VSEESVA
+747 VSEESVT

-761 EGPGNVAVGDNNYVG
+761 SGPGNFAVGDNNYIG
-776 CEDSYT
+776 CDNSYT
-782 FGRGNNINSGTGNN
+782 FGNGNTTDGGDHTYVIGEGNNISGD
-796 QSNTK
+796 
-801 GNHNYVVGEGN
+801 
-812 TVSGSY
+812 Y

-828 SDDNTYNNNI
+828 SNDGNYNNNI
-838 LIGSTGTIRNNNSII
+838 LIGTTGTIRNNNSTI
-853 IGDFVEPKNNAT
+853 IGPFNEPKDNAT

-973 EGEYLKVITKIVV
+973 EGEYLKVITKTIV

-1039 LEEAMDLQNR
+1039 LENAMDLQNR

-1055 KYARIITRYEN
+1055 KYARIITKYSDANGAIYEK
-1066 SNGTTYDKV
+1066 T
-1075 QNFIHPNDPT
+1075 QNFIHPNDPS

-1091 LSLND
+1091 LSLED
-1096 SFGFNKFDYQ
+1096 SFGFNKNNYQ

-1161 INSTDQEGHEVISR
+1161 INSIDEQGHEVISR

-1239 QDHLDSGTTTIPV
+1239 QDHLNSGTTTIPV
-1252 LDPNTGEQQVDGQ
+1252 LDPNTGEQQVDEQ
-1265 GNPMWVTYK
+1265 GNPMWVVYK
-1274 PNPHHVTAE
+1274 PNPHHVTAQ
-1283 QLSVVVNDPNSPDN
+1283 QLPVVVNDPNSPDN
-1297 TNMDDPYY
+1297 TQMEDDFY
-1305 VNHNVDSAVKDLYN
+1305 VNHTVDSAIKNLYD
-1319 RLNATE
+1319 RINADE
-1325 DTSNNLA
+1325 DSSNNIA
-1332 AIIGTAEDM
+1332 AVIGTAEDL
-1341 QDLDDLDNIE
+1341 QRLDDLNNIEGDNI
-1351 DNNAPTLIG
+1351 PTIAG
-1360 LALENKEKIDSFIPM
+1360 LALDNRERLDSFIPLD
-1375 SNNTIDS
+1375 NNTIDN
-1382 LVATHFLNQNE
+1382 LVATHFLSQNNGTD

>member
-24 LLGTNYGLWNFE
+24 LFGTNYGLWNFE

-60 FSNVSYEVVEHHQ
+60 FSNVSFDVIEHHQ

-80 VYEDGDTTYTLL
+80 VYEDGDTTYILK
-92 DDNGNPTGATFT
+92 DDKGNPTGATFT

-162 LIYEYVKIPVIE
+162 LIYEYVKIPIIE

-189 DDEHTVRLRQ
+189 DDQHTVRLRQ
-199 NLDDDDNDHLG
+199 NLDDDDDDHLG
-210 DFAIT
+210 DFAVT
-215 SDSEVFIAKEKHAAN
+215 SDSEVFVAKEKHPEN

-242 DQLKVDLGINPV
+242 DQLKKDLGINPV
-254 YTETQDYTDT
+254 YTETDDYTDI
-264 EGESVHERVTGSNI
+264 EGDSIHERVTGSDI
-278 ASVLQTTTKTSLV
+278 ETKLITTTKASL
-291 AAINEDK
+291 ADAINEDK
-298 TRIDKTHKL
+298 TRVDKTHKL
-307 INAAD
+307 INATD
-312 SQITDEVL
+312 SQTTDEVL
-320 AFCNYIVTHK
+320 AFCDYIVQHK
-330 NNWTNN
+330 NTWTNN
-336 TRNLLD
+336 TRNLLE

-352 GEFLDEN
+352 GEFLDDN
-359 TVPNAD
+359 IIPNVD
-365 TVTEALNIIFAEAED
+365 TVTEALNSIFTEAEE
-380 NRDRIGYDRVNDEWI
+380 NRDRIGYDRVNKQWI
-395 ALTTDNH
+395 ALTTDKNQ
-402 SNLTEAINEV
+402 NLTEAINEV
-412 DEHTNALADIVQVH
+412 DQHTDALADIVQVT
-426 ENWDSVNRVTYYTNP
+426 ENWDPVNKVTYYSNP
-441 NLNNI
+441 DLNNI
-446 TKNRLRLGQLNKDD
+446 TKNRLRLASINKDD
-460 ITIVEAINELQAE
+460 VTIVESINELQSQ

-478 SSRSGDQTYQLSTD
+478 SSRSGDQSVQLSTD
-492 AKDSLVKAVNE
+492 NKNTLVEAINE

-516 ATYTVNAAGEK
+516 ATYTTNAAGVK
-527 NSNITNL
+527 NSDISNL
-534 ETTNKTSIVAAI
+534 ETTDKSSIVAAI
-546 NELDAR
+546 NELDSR
-552 VGELDGLDTDDQ
+552 IGELDGLDTEAQTNVVD
-564 DSIVES
+564 S
-570 INEVIKEQPFVYQDT
+570 INEVIKEQPFVYVDVN
-585 DNPDSGVILK
+585 NPDSGVVLK
-595 DQSQN
+595 DQSQD
-600 QSRTNT
+600 QSKTNY
-606 AGDFSLAL
+606 ARDHSLAL
-614 GTNNDVAA
+614 GTNNEITS
-622 YSLSNG
+622 YSLANG
-628 SFNTSYGDN
+628 SENTSQGDY
-637 TFISGEGNISRKK
+637 TFISGEDNTSQKRY
-650 FNLVSGEDN
+650 NLVSGLSN
-659 TNDGNYNLVNGS
+659 TNDGNYNLVNGN
-671 GNTVTGNNNIVSGTD
+671 GNSVVGSNNTVSGT
-686 NNVTVTN
+686 NNDVTVTN
-693 SVILGANVQ
+693 STVLGDNVI
-702 APTSDDLVAMGDTIS
+702 APGSDNITAIGNSIEFIQS
-717 VIQNA
+717 V
-722 DDIVALGKNL
+722 DDSIAIGKSL
-732 EVNGSEAITLGIDNI
+732 SVNGSDSIALGNSNT
-747 VSEESVA
+747 VSEESVT

-761 EGPGNVAVGDNNYVG
+761 SGPGNFAVGDNNYIG
-776 CEDSYT
+776 CDNSYT
-782 FGRGNNINSGTGNN
+782 FGNGNTTDGGDHTYVIGEGNNISGD
-796 QSNTK
+796 
-801 GNHNYVVGEGN
+801 
-812 TVSGSY
+812 Y

-828 SDDNTYNNNI
+828 SNDGNYNNNI
-838 LIGSTGTIRNNNSII
+838 LIGTTGTIRNNNSTI
-853 IGDFVEPKNNAT
+853 IGPFNEPKDNAT

-973 EGEYLKVITKIVV
+973 EGEYLKVITKTIV

-1039 LEEAMDLQNR
+1039 LENAMDLQNR

-1055 KYARIITRYEN
+1055 KYARIITRY
-1066 SNGTTYDKV
+1066 SDANGAIYEKT
-1075 QNFIHPNDPT
+1075 QNFIHPNDPS

-1091 LSLND
+1091 LSLED
-1096 SFGFNKFDYQ
+1096 SFGFNKNNYQ

-1161 INSTDQEGHEVISR
+1161 INSIDEQGHEVISR

-1239 QDHLDSGTTTIPV
+1239 QDHLNSGTTTIPV
-1252 LDPNTGEQQVDGQ
+1252 LDPNTGEQQVDEQ
-1265 GNPMWVTYK
+1265 GNPMWVVYK
-1274 PNPHHVTAE
+1274 PNPHHVTAQ
-1283 QLSVVVNDPNSPDN
+1283 QLPVVVNDPNSPDN
-1297 TNMDDPYY
+1297 TQMEDDFY
-1305 VNHNVDSAVKDLYN
+1305 VNHTVDSAIKNLYD
-1319 RLNATE
+1319 RINADE
-1325 DTSNNLA
+1325 DSSNNIA
-1332 AIIGTAEDM
+1332 AVIGTAEDL
-1341 QDLDDLDNIE
+1341 QRLDDLNNIEGDNI
-1351 DNNAPTLIG
+1351 PTIAG
-1360 LALENKEKIDSFIPM
+1360 LALDNRERLDSFIPLD
-1375 SNNTIDS
+1375 NNTIDN
-1382 LVATHFLNQNE
+1382 LVATHFLSQNNGTD